1 MLTIEYD
8 VDKTARAVR
17 GIRLDA
23 SQYSGNERPAK
34 TLKDTLT
41 EIHVTNPCVVF
52 SRRMKSGE
60 YDPNSDPEDIVT
72 SIAESVNFFS
82 NMFVYEKPIDLR
94 EVPGVEQRPYLSI
107 LHLLNNSLQYNFLQR
122 ERIIDLIE
130 RYGN

>member
-8 VDKTARAVR
+8 VDMTARAVK
-17 GIRLDA
+17 GIWLDA
-23 SQYSGNERPAK
+23 SRYSGNERPGK
-34 TLKDTLT
+34 TLRETLANT
-41 EIHVTNPCVVF
+41 HVTNPCVVF
-52 SRRMKSGE
+52 ARRMNSGE
-60 YDPNSDPEDIVT
+60 FDPNTDPEDIVT

-82 NMFVYEKPIDLR
+82 NLFVYETPKDLK
-94 EVPGVEQRPYLSI
+94 EVPAGEQRPYLSI

>member
-17 GIRLDA
+17 GIWLDA
-23 SQYSGNERPAK
+23 SRYSGNERPAK
-34 TLKDTLT
+34 TLRETLANT
-41 EIHVTNPCVVF
+41 HVTNPCIVF
-52 SRRMKSGE
+52 GRRINNKE
-60 YDPNSDPEDIVT
+60 FDPNTDPEDIVT
-72 SIAESVNFFS
+72 SIAEATNFFS
-82 NMFVYEKPIDLR
+82 NLFVYEKPIDLR
-94 EVPGVEQRPYLSI
+94 EVPAGEQRPYLSI